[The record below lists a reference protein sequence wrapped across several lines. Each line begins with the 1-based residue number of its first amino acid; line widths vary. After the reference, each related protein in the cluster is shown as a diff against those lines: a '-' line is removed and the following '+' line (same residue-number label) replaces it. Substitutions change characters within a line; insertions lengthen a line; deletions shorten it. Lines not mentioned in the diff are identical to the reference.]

1 MKPSVWIL
9 DDDHTLVDVI
19 YTPRA
24 DMAFYQFEKLIRKHT
39 GSEAVTIEAVSGG
52 VRTRT
57 YQIPTTIFQSP
68 EFCEDYIIWEM
79 SY

>member
-24 DMAFYQFEKLIRKHT
+24 DMAFYQLEQLIRKHT
-39 GSEAVTIEAVSGG
+39 GSEAVTIEAVSSG
-52 VRTRT
+52 VRTMT
-57 YQIPTTIFQSP
+57 YQIPTPVFQSTDFQ
-68 EFCEDYIIWEM
+68 EEYMIWEL